1 MESNT
6 TNFVFLLI
14 HAYPFSFPDFHLV
27 FILVR
32 QRKSAMEHMITKGI
46 LVGVGSSGKVH
57 MAFSNGRLL
66 ALKSSCSSCYSSL
79 QKEEEILHRLGHCPD
94 IVDCFGGYST
104 QEGNGVLVY
113 NLVLEYAPV
122 GSLESLIIRRK
133 SGLLESEVQ
142 RFTRMIVR
150 GLRDVHKEGFVH
162 CDLKVDNILVFHSE
176 NGGHKVKIADFG
188 HAKRSGREEFS
199 GALGS
204 QHTSDDTPPECSGN
218 GESEAPKDIWSL
230 GCMVVE
236 MFTGK
241 PAWMNCKDV
250 NELAVRMVSWRQVP
264 KVLGNI
270 SEDAKD
276 FLRRCLEK
284 DPTERWTAERLLS
297 HPFIAQVPASEV
309 PASQ

>member
-1 MESNT
+1 
-6 TNFVFLLI
+6 
-14 HAYPFSFPDFHLV
+14 
-27 FILVR
+27 
-32 QRKSAMEHMITKGI
+32 MEHMITKGI

-66 ALKSSCSSCYSSL
+66 GLKSSCSSCYSSL
-79 QKEEEILHRLGHCPD
+79 QKEEEILHSLGHCPD

-113 NLVLEYAPV
+113 NLVLEYAP
-122 GSLESLIIRRK
+122 
-133 SGLLESEVQ
+133 
-142 RFTRMIVR
+142 

-218 GESEAPKDIWSL
+218 GENEAPKDIWSL
-230 GCMVVE
+230 GCLVVE

-241 PAWMNCKDV
+241 PAWMSCKDV
-250 NELAVRMVSWRQVP
+250 NELAVRIVSWRQVP

-297 HPFIAQVPASEV
+297 HPFIAQVPAS
-309 PASQ
+309 Q

>member
-1 MESNT
+1 
-6 TNFVFLLI
+6 
-14 HAYPFSFPDFHLV
+14 
-27 FILVR
+27 
-32 QRKSAMEHMITKGI
+32 MEHMITKGI

-79 QKEEEILHRLGHCPD
+79 QKEEEILHSLGHCPD

-122 GSLESLIIRRK
+122 GSLESLMIRRK

-162 CDLKVDNILVFHSE
+162 CDLKVWK
-176 NGGHKVKIADFG
+176 GG
-188 HAKRSGREEFS
+188 FS

-276 FLRRCLEK
+276 FLRSVWRRIQQR
-284 DPTERWTAERLLS
+284 DGRLKGC
-297 HPFIAQVPASEV
+297 
-309 PASQ
+309 

>member
-1 MESNT
+1 
-6 TNFVFLLI
+6 
-14 HAYPFSFPDFHLV
+14 
-27 FILVR
+27 
-32 QRKSAMEHMITKGI
+32 MEHMITKGV

-79 QKEEEILHRLGHCPD
+79 QKEEEILQRLGHCPD

-122 GSLESLIIRRK
+122 GSLESLMIRRK
-133 SGLLESEVQ
+133 SGLMESEVQ

-176 NGGHKVKIADFG
+176 DGGHKVKIADFG
-188 HAKRSGREEFS
+188 QAKRSEREEFK
-199 GALGS
+199 
-204 QHTSDDTPPECSGN
+204 N
-218 GESEAPKDIWSL
+218 EAPKDIWSL

-241 PAWMNCKDV
+241 PAWLNCKDV
-250 NELAVRMVSWRQVP
+250 NELAVRIVSWRQVP
-264 KVLGNI
+264 KVLENI
-270 SEDAKD
+270 SEHAKD

-297 HPFIAQVPASEV
+297 HPFISQVPASEV